1 MSSICSLLWWIPQ
14 SRIAGS
20 PGRSVILIWHWKA
33 LFHRGCHF
41 VMWPGH
47 SEDPSSSAA
56 SGADSVKW
64 YLVDVLL
71 SSLTPW
77 GIHVL
82 LDHPSPGDMSVLISS
97 LFLIWVIFLTFNFK
111 LLSFLMQFQKKR
123 CILQILYYS
132 LWFIFSLSQFHC
144 LCKCWVCYHYFFIWT
159 ILSVTYLESHP

>member
-111 LLSFLMQFQKKR
+111 LLSFLMQFQKKDAF
-123 CILQILYYS
+123 CKY
-132 LWFIFSLSQFHC
+132 FITAYGLFFHC
-144 LCKCWVCYHYFFIWT
+144 LSFIVFVSVEFVTITSSYGPYFQ
-159 ILSVTYLESHP
+159 SHT